1 MQKFGFSI
9 VKQLGNG
16 LGRAGVINTP
26 NGKVE
31 TPAFIAVGT
40 AASVKSLSPEQVREA
55 GAQAVLS
62 NTYHLYLRPGSEIV
76 KKAGGLSKFMNWNG
90 PTFTDSGGF
99 QVFSLGAAFG
109 KGISKFKKKE
119 HIRSAELSVL
129 VAPAPAR
136 AQVDTEHA
144 ALASID
150 EDGVTFRSHIDGT
163 EHRLTPEK
171 SMEIQH
177 DLGADIIFAFD
188 ECTSPDES
196 KEYQREAMDR
206 THRWAARSLARHKE
220 LGGEQALMGIV
231 QGGRYQDLRIES
243 AQTLAR
249 MEFARTDGQGGFDGF
264 GIGGSFNKE
273 DIEATMATTI
283 RELPEGKMR
292 HLLGIGEPEDMF
304 VGVENG
310 ADTFDC
316 VVPTRLGRNGT
327 IYTKKGKIIL
337 FNSEFVGDF
346 TPLEEGCGCYT
357 CKNFT
362 KAYLSHLFRA
372 REMLAGT
379 LGSIHNLHFLVGL
392 VANMRKA
399 ILAGNFAEYKKEFIK
414 TYEV

>member
-1 MQKFGFSI
+1 
-9 VKQLGNG
+9 
-16 LGRAGVINTP
+16 
-26 NGKVE
+26 
-31 TPAFIAVGT
+31 
-40 AASVKSLSPEQVREA
+40 
-55 GAQAVLS
+55 
-62 NTYHLYLRPGSEIV
+62 
-76 KKAGGLSKFMNWNG
+76 
-90 PTFTDSGGF
+90 
-99 QVFSLGAAFG
+99 
-109 KGISKFKKKE
+109 
-119 HIRSAELSVL
+119 
-129 VAPAPAR
+129 
-136 AQVDTEHA
+136 
-144 ALASID
+144 
-150 EDGVTFRSHIDGT
+150 
-163 EHRLTPEK
+163 
-171 SMEIQH
+171 
-177 DLGADIIFAFD
+177 
-188 ECTSPDES
+188 
-196 KEYQREAMDR
+196 
-206 THRWAARSLARHKE
+206 
-220 LGGEQALMGIV
+220 GEQALMGIV
-231 QGGRYQDLRIES
+231 QGGRYQDLRTES

>member
-109 KGISKFKKKE
+109 KGISKFKK
-119 HIRSAELSVL
+119 HVRSAELSVL
-129 VAPAPAR
+129 VADAKEEYIRSAELSTSV
-136 AQVDTEHA
+136 ADASSEHA
-144 ALASID
+144 ALVSID

-231 QGGRYQDLRIES
+231 QGGRYQD
-243 AQTLAR
+243 
-249 MEFARTDGQGGFDGF
+249 
-264 GIGGSFNKE
+264 
-273 DIEATMATTI
+273 
-283 RELPEGKMR
+283 
-292 HLLGIGEPEDMF
+292 
-304 VGVENG
+304 
-310 ADTFDC
+310 
-316 VVPTRLGRNGT
+316 
-327 IYTKKGKIIL
+327 
-337 FNSEFVGDF
+337 
-346 TPLEEGCGCYT
+346 
-357 CKNFT
+357 
-362 KAYLSHLFRA
+362 
-372 REMLAGT
+372 
-379 LGSIHNLHFLVGL
+379 
-392 VANMRKA
+392 
-399 ILAGNFAEYKKEFIK
+399 
-414 TYEV
+414 